1 MTTYCIKTAD
11 IPAEELS
18 QWKDLGYS
26 LEEPN
31 ELKGDHAKQAWI
43 NHWFNSKYLYIHTEV
58 YLLLI
63 SADKEPIKPYLPL
76 TLSIL
81 KTLAYLK
88 LTGDCN
94 DNNTLSLSST
104 TED

>member
-1 MTTYCIKTAD
+1 MPTYCIKTSD
-11 IPAEELS
+11 IPKEYLPKWYEA
-18 QWKDLGYS
+18 QQQ
-26 LEEPN
+26 LEGDFSSSDWSKYIFSYDYVYLKTEYEP
-31 ELKGDHAKQAWI
+31 LLIGSYVSPI
-43 NHWFNSKYLYIHTEV
+43 NH
-58 YLLLI
+58 
-63 SADKEPIKPYLPL
+63 LPL

-81 KTLAYLK
+81 KQLAYLK

>member
-26 LEEPN
+26 LETN
-31 ELKGDHAKQAWI
+31 DLKGDHAKQAWI
-43 NHWFNSKYLYIHTEV
+43 NHWFNSKYLYIHTEM

-63 SADKEPIKPYLPL
+63 ASDSEPNKPYLPL

-81 KTLAYLK
+81 KQLAFLK

-94 DNNTLSLSST
+94 DPNNTLSLSST

>member
-1 MTTYCIKTAD
+1 MPTYCIKTSD
-11 IPAEELS
+11 IPKEELPK
-18 QWKDLGYS
+18 WYS
-26 LEEPN
+26 LNDQLDGSTHSDTRSEYIFSYDYVYLKTEYEP
-31 ELKGDHAKQAWI
+31 LLIGSYVSPI
-43 NHWFNSKYLYIHTEV
+43 NH
-58 YLLLI
+58 
-63 SADKEPIKPYLPL
+63 LPL

-81 KTLAYLK
+81 KQLAYLK

>member
-1 MTTYCIKTAD
+1 MTTYCIKTSD
-11 IPAEELS
+11 IPKDELPK
-18 QWKDLGYS
+18 WYS
-26 LEEPN
+26 LNDQLDGSNLSDTWSE
-31 ELKGDHAKQAWI
+31 
-43 NHWFNSKYLYIHTEV
+43 YIFSYDYV
-58 YLLLI
+58 YLKTEYEPLLI
-63 SADKEPIKPYLPL
+63 GSYVSPTNSLPL

-94 DNNTLSLSST
+94 DSNNTLSLSSS

>member
-11 IPAEELS
+11 IPAEELN
-18 QWKDLGYS
+18 QWKELGYS
-26 LEEPN
+26 LESSD
-31 ELKGDHAKQAWI
+31 LKGDVNKQAWM
-43 NHWFNSKYLYIHTEV
+43 NHWFRDEYLFIVPEQYA
-58 YLLLI
+58 LLVS
-63 SADKEPIKPYLPL
+63 SATPPKQPYLPL

-94 DNNTLSLSST
+94 DSNYTLQILAT